1 MFHWLWLG
9 FMVIPNILAQKTGY
23 VNCASCVKF
32 CPQSSGWVESTQSTQ
47 LRIKRWF
54 YKESL
59 MKVLWYSQEDDEMF
73 NCKQQES
80 TTVVLICISLINNDG
95 RQFHC
100 ACWLLFSCEVTDQLF
115 CSFKNYFALLKN
127 WFVGVLFVLSLEHK
141 YFASDMNCKCPLPSV
156 ACLKW
161 IYWWTEILNFE

>member
-23 VNCASCVKF
+23 VNCGSCVNF

-47 LRIKRWF
+47 LRIKRLF

-59 MKVLWYSQEDDEMF
+59 IMKVLWYSQEDDEMF

-80 TTVVLICISLINNDG
+80 TTVVFICLSLINNDG

-115 CSFKNYFALLKN
+115 CSFKK
-127 WFVGVLFVLSLEHK
+127 LF
-141 YFASDMNCKCPLPSV
+141 CPFKKLICRSSFCIIVRTQIFCQWYKLQISSPIRGLP
-156 ACLKW
+156 
-161 IYWWTEILNFE
+161 